1 MAPVS
6 YAYMPVLIE
15 NKSQISIANVLQKL
29 ADTASSIYKE
39 HIKCHIKDIA
49 SYIDRYQNIR

>member
-6 YAYMPVLIE
+6 YAYMPALID
-15 NKSQISIANVLQKL
+15 NKSQISVAIVLLKL

-39 HIKCHIKDIA
+39 HIKCHIKDVY
-49 SYIDRYQNIR
+49 S